1 MVDYV
6 RETTPCQISFKC
18 LHEGWGLTLRYI
30 LDYDKDDNG
39 DTDEDNC
46 ACAVVEKVLRHY
58 MCHHPRRYTRSNHWS
73 CHRVVI
79 ATVSAPAVLLRCCR
93 HEGGTAICW
102 CVPYIPTVGQVFCG
116 GFGLAVLSC
125 LLVFSSQYHIF
136 LSCLCSSFFIIR
148 LDCSVNWLM
157 RKGIARLQFKK
168 RQNRH
173 SRRQR
178 HREGWDVGRGVGRG
192 APSLPEEGSGE
203 GTKPLRENFLLGLFD
218 LKLEHFD
225 AVFKLDLTEE
235 TRT

>member
-1 MVDYV
+1 MTAQVSGEGQNVTRPQNRYPSTDCQKFGMVDYV

-93 HEGGTAICW
+93 HEGGTAIC
-102 CVPYIPTVGQVFCG
+102 
-116 GFGLAVLSC
+116 
-125 LLVFSSQYHIF
+125 
-136 LSCLCSSFFIIR
+136 
-148 LDCSVNWLM
+148 
-157 RKGIARLQFKK
+157 
-168 RQNRH
+168 
-173 SRRQR
+173 
-178 HREGWDVGRGVGRG
+178 
-192 APSLPEEGSGE
+192 
-203 GTKPLRENFLLGLFD
+203 
-218 LKLEHFD
+218 
-225 AVFKLDLTEE
+225 
-235 TRT
+235 